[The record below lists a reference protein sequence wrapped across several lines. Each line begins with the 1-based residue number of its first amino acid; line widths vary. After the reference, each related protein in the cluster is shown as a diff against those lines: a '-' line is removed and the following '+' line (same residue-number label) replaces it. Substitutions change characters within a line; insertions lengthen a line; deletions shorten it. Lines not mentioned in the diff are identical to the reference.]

1 MRADILLRP
10 QNPKIGGV
18 DDAEIVRDRIAEL
31 SPAFRYFLAQEME
44 DSFAE
49 VVVGRVA
56 PIVGHVFMH
65 QAP

>member
-1 MRADILLRP
+1 
-10 QNPKIGGV
+10 
-18 DDAEIVRDRIAEL
+18 
-31 SPAFRYFLAQEME
+31 ME